1 MTLYPTGPY
10 VMHVRYIYKKSR
22 CYPIMSEVIEELRR
36 VSRRMMEEKE
46 PYYKDTRKYLN
57 TIMRSADQEPLI
69 SAIMQLNIHELKQC
83 MAAGVPG
90 DAMAVANARLK
101 DLKAEIKAYIEKKGA
116 EASAST
122 VVETNPEEPEDELE
136 GIRTSESGR
145 EGNSET
151 LGKTSTDPRE

>member
-1 MTLYPTGPY
+1 
-10 VMHVRYIYKKSR
+10 
-22 CYPIMSEVIEELRR
+22 MSELVEDIRR
-36 VSRRMMEEKE
+36 VSRRMIEEKE

-57 TIMRSADQEPLI
+57 TIMRSADQPDLI
-69 SAIMQLNIHELKQC
+69 KAVMDLNIHELKQC
-83 MAAGVPG
+83 LAAGVPG
-90 DAMAVANARLK
+90 DAMVVANARLK

-122 VVETNPEEPEDELE
+122 VVETSPEESENELE

-151 LGKTSTDPRE
+151 LGDASTDTRE